1 MGTMHALRAH
11 TRGGPDVLVYEHA
24 PTPIPQ
30 DGEVLIEV
38 HAAAITF
45 AELTWE
51 ETWTRN
57 GIDRTPT
64 IPSHEFSGVVTELG
78 DRALGVT
85 VGQEVYGLIPFDHN
99 GAAAEY
105 VSAPTSTLAAK
116 PASLSHVEAAALPL
130 AALTAWQALV
140 DHAKIRSGERVLIHG
155 GAGGVGGYATQIA
168 AARGARTTV
177 TSRGQV
183 DYVKSLG
190 AQTVI
195 DARSDDFDTEPG
207 VFDVVI
213 DTVGGQTLARSFRVL
228 RRGGRLIT
236 LQEPPDQDKAAQY
249 GIDATFFIVTA
260 DRDGLTQLAGL
271 VDSGSLRVTVAKCF
285 PLADGAAAYASATSP
300 NRVPGKTVLTVRG
313 TRTTD

>member
-1 MGTMHALRAH
+1 MHALRAH
-11 TRGGPDVLVYEHA
+11 TRGGPEVLVYEQA
-24 PTPIPQ
+24 PTPIPRA
-30 DGEVLIEV
+30 GEALIEV

-64 IPSHEFSGVVTELG
+64 TPSHEFSGVVAELG
-78 DRALGVT
+78 DQALGVT

-105 VSAPTSTLAAK
+105 VSAPTPTVAAK

-168 AARGARTTV
+168 AARGAHTTV
-177 TSRGQV
+177 TSRGQI
-183 DYVKSLG
+183 DYVMSLG

-207 VFDVVI
+207 VFDIVI
-213 DTVGGQTLARSFRVL
+213 DTVGGQTLARSFPVL

-260 DRDGLTQLAGL
+260 DHNGLTQLAGL
-271 VDSGSLRVTVAKCF
+271 VDSGSLRVTVAQCF

-300 NRVPGKTVLTVRG
+300 NRAPGKTVLTVRG
-313 TRTTD
+313 IRTTD